1 MSLQIGPRFAVM
13 TMFVMLRRGPVG
25 NRSQVPAPVRAG
37 VLVPAPAGMPL
48 LLRLPAAAGDGD
60 ITIGAAVT
68 GFFLLASESVCLL
81 SPQLQSLFST
91 APGNDISPAHP
102 RIRP

>member
-1 MSLQIGPRFAVM
+1 MQAPCWLLQQD
-13 TMFVMLRRGPVG
+13 LH
-25 NRSQVPAPVRAG
+25 SQVLAVPAPVRAG

-81 SPQLQSLFST
+81 SPQPPAIQPARYPQPRFRLSRPRRST
-91 APGNDISPAHP
+91 
-102 RIRP
+102 